1 MYHLDVS
8 AEVLC
13 IIYRTPCPLHS
24 GTIQTFFPNQQFLK
38 MGQKTKFDI
47 EKSTFALF
55 KIIWINQNI
64 LNLVQIS
71 EKDKAKKQSDILL
84 TNFFTNY
91 FTNFLTFNLSTVA
104 SLRIGVP
111 WILFFSKNQD
121 TYYSNKMT
129 EFWELV

>member
-8 AEVLC
+8 AEVLS
-13 IIYRTPCPLHS
+13 IIYRTPCPLYS

-38 MGQKTKFDI
+38 MGQKTKFSI
-47 EKSTFALF
+47 EKSTFALL

-64 LNLVQIS
+64 LVLVQIS

-91 FTNFLTFNLSTVA
+91 FTNFLTFNLSTVKGEFN
-104 SLRIGVP
+104 IHGT
-111 WILFFSKNQD
+111 KN
-121 TYYSNKMT
+121 
-129 EFWELV
+129 F